1 MKKLFLTAVAI
12 AIVIALG
19 SAVKPYWDKYWI
31 QKELEVAAVY
41 GTKNTLENTKVFLLN
56 KLKEEGY
63 RIGEDD
69 IYIEK
74 DSKNNV
80 TVTVRYSDKISIF
93 GKELQKLHFTS
104 RRLKEKSK
112 STIDALRTSRS
123 TSPDTSTSDRRRH
136 PSSFFLQRHPIQ
148 DGPLFEAFYSS
159 CTPAER
165 V

>member
-1 MKKLFLTAVAI
+1 MKKIFLTAVVI

-31 QKELEVAAVY
+31 QKELEVGAVY

-80 TVTVRYSDKISIF
+80 TVTARYSDKISIF
-93 GKELQKLHFTS
+93 GKELQKLHFTV
-104 RRLKEKSK
+104 
-112 STIDALRTSRS
+112 TAT
-123 TSPDTSTSDRRRH
+123 
-136 PSSFFLQRHPIQ
+136 
-148 DGPLFEAFYSS
+148 
-159 CTPAER
+159 ER
-165 V
+165 EVKAYF